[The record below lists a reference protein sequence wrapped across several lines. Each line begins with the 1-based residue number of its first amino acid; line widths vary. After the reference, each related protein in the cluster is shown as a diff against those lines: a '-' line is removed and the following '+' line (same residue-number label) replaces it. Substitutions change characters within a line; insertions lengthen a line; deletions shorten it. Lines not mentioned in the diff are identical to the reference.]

1 MWTKLV
7 SPAGATLP
15 TRTPAVPRAAA
26 APARP
31 TPPVLQSRRVPQQL
45 SFEFRRG

>member
-1 MWTKLV
+1 MWTKPL

-15 TRTPAVPRAAA
+15 SRRPAEPRAAA
-26 APARP
+26 APRP